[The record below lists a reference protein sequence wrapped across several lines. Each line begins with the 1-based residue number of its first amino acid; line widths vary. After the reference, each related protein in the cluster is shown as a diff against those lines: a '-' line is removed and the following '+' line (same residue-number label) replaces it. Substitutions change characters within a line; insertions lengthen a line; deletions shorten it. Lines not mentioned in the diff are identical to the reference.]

1 MYCVAGTVGAELD
14 PSLDAGAGTAL
25 LSLVDLAWPRGLFD
39 DDYSGFKAID
49 VCVSPEVCCVAA
61 TAGDALAEGYAVRL
75 LSDLSAATSLAAA
88 QPVEVELAAVGS
100 TVATT
105 GVLR

>member
-1 MYCVAGTVGAELD
+1 MMTI
-14 PSLDAGAGTAL
+14 
-25 LSLVDLAWPRGLFD
+25 R
-39 DDYSGFKAID
+39 
-49 VCVSPEVCCVAA
+49 AA
-61 TAGDALAEGYAVRL
+61 RRSTSAYLRRSVVWRPTGDALAEGYAVRL

-88 QPVEVELAAVGS
+88 QPVEVELAAVGA